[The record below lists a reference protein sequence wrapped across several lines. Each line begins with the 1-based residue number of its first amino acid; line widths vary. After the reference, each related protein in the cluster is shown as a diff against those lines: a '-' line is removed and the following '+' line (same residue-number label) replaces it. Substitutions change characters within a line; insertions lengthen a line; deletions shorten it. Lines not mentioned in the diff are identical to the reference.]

1 MTHHSQSLSAPDRLT
16 YLART
21 ILAERQRRARCF
33 DPTLFG
39 EPAWDMLL
47 ALYAGEEESGRQTI
61 GQLIRWVEV
70 PQTTALRW
78 IAHLERRGLVIR
90 RPHPTDLRIV
100 FIELTETARAR
111 LEEYLAGLSI
121 DS

>member
-1 MTHHSQSLSAPDRLT
+1 
-16 YLART
+16 
-21 ILAERQRRARCF
+21 
-33 DPTLFG
+33 
-39 EPAWDMLL
+39 MLL